1 MKFLTARSL
10 LTLALC
16 AMASAASAQ
25 AFPSKPIHLVVGFPP
40 GGGTDIIARLI
51 GAKLHEALGQP
62 VIIDNKPGADTIIAT
77 EHVAKSPPDGYILLV
92 NGTSGMAITPV
103 MYPNKLAYDSVKD
116 FAPISMLG
124 LFPMVLVV
132 NPSVPAKSVQEL
144 IAYLKAN
151 PGKLNY
157 SSGTTGY
164 IVAMEMFKQMT
175 GTSINHIP
183 FKGSAQSVNAVV
195 SNTTEMAI
203 NDTLPIMQLIKSG
216 RLRALGVTTTKRISI
231 DPTIP
236 TLAES
241 GVPGYN
247 MVLYIGLFAP
257 AGTPADIVSEFNAQV
272 MRIVQLKDTREK
284 MAALGV
290 EPVGSTAKE
299 LGDAVK
305 ADIAKFREVVKVGNI
320 KPG

>member
-1 MKFLTARSL
+1 MKFLIARSL
-10 LTLALC
+10 VALALC
-16 AMASAASAQ
+16 TMASAAPAQ
-25 AFPSKPIHLVVGFPP
+25 AYPSKPIHIVVGFPP

-51 GAKLHEALGQP
+51 GAKLQEALGQP

-77 EHVAKSPPDGYILLV
+77 EHVAKSAPDGYTILA

-103 MYPNKLAYDSVKD
+103 MYPTKLAYDSVKD

-175 GTSINHIP
+175 GTSITHVP
-183 FKGSAQSVNAVV
+183 FKGSAQAVNAVV
-195 SNTTEMAI
+195 SNTTQMAI

-216 RLRALGVTTTKRISI
+216 RLRALGVTTAKRISI
-231 DPTIP
+231 DPSIP

-257 AGTPADIVSEFNAQV
+257 AGTHADIVGKLSAQV
-272 MRIVQLKDTREK
+272 MRIVQMPDTREK
-284 MAALGV
+284 MAKLGV
-290 EPVGSTAKE
+290 EPVGSTATE

-305 ADIAKFREVVKVGNI
+305 ADIAKFREVVKIGNI